1 MQRSDFHYDLPAE
14 LIAQH
19 PAPDRTASRLLQ
31 VDGAAGILADRVFA
45 ELPGLLTPGD
55 LLVLNDTRVIP
66 ARLYGQKD
74 TGGQVEVLVERLLD
88 DQRLLAQVNASKSP
102 KPGRRLYLAEALS
115 AIVERRR
122 GELFELRLET
132 TRPLL
137 EVLETF
143 GHVPLPPY
151 IERADSQT
159 DQARYQTVFASQPG
173 AVAAPTAG
181 LHFDAALLT
190 ELAERGIEQAYLTL
204 HVGAGTFMPVREQD
218 LDRHVMHA
226 EYCRVS
232 AELCAAVAACKARG
246 GCVVAVGTTCIR
258 ALETAALTGD
268 LQPFAGET
276 RLFIR
281 PGFQFQVVDRLITN
295 FHLPESSL
303 LMLVAAFGGY
313 PTIMRAYRH
322 AVESRYRFF
331 SYGDAMLVSLN
342 NAPCGGM

>member
-31 VDGAAGILADRVFA
+31 VDGDAGIVADRVFA
-45 ELPGLLTPGD
+45 ELPELLTPGD

-74 TGGQVEVLVERLLD
+74 TGGEVEVLVERLLD

-115 AIVERRR
+115 AIVECRR

-226 EYCRVS
+226 EYCCVS

-258 ALETAALTGD
+258 ALEAAALTGN

-331 SYGDAMLVSLN
+331 SYGDAMLISLN
-342 NAPCGGM
+342 NAP

>member
-31 VDGAAGILADRVFA
+31 VDGDAGIVADRVFA
-45 ELPGLLTPGD
+45 ELPELLTPGD

-66 ARLYGQKD
+66 ARLYGRKD
-74 TGGQVEVLVERLLD
+74 TGGEVEVLVERLLD

-115 AIVERRR
+115 AIVECRR

-226 EYCRVS
+226 EYCCVS

-258 ALETAALTGD
+258 ALETAALTGN

-342 NAPCGGM
+342 NAP